1 LDLEPTPRKADVTE
15 FANPPVARLIPAAAP
30 AATPPIPAAAPAAV
44 VEKPPPLDDG
54 APPPEPTEPPKPP
67 DPDPPDPLAT
77 VGVGS
82 CALAQDDL
90 E

>member
-1 LDLEPTPRKADVTE
+1 VTE

-54 APPPEPTEPPKPP
+54 DPPAGPPEWPRPAEPSR
-67 DPDPPDPLAT
+67 PLAT